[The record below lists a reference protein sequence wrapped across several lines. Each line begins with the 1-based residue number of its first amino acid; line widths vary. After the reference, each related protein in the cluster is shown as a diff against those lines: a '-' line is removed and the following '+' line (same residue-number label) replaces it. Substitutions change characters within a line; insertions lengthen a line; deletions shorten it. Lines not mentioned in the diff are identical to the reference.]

1 MPNSISS
8 FKILIQFFCLI
19 FLNNLFLIVTFFFL
33 YLVLPYLLVFRIFL
47 KKKRISF
54 SDESY

>member
-1 MPNSISS
+1 MPNSFSS

-33 YLVLPYLLVFRIFL
+33 YLVLPYLLVVRIFL

-54 SDESY
+54 SGESY

>member
-1 MPNSISS
+1 MPNSFSS
-8 FKILIQFFCLI
+8 FKISNSV
-19 FLNNLFLIVTFFFL
+19 FLNNQFLIVTFFFL
-33 YLVLPYLLVFRIFL
+33 DLVLPYLLVVRIFL